1 MFKMNACK
9 FQGIIVE
16 RARVPLQL
24 CEYIHVRNVSGP
36 TGTPEMSDEE
46 GWLRRQQGGV
56 KIYATL
62 QCARDARTGS
72 SRLHLAHTRPTI
84 YDLQYCSTHPLNYWG
99 ERERAPLLRVALIF
113 RLGDSYVYFGL
124 LIIRSLGTRIAHSL
138 PYCVKPTNNT

>member
-36 TGTPEMSDEE
+36 TPEMSDEE

-113 RLGDSYVYFGL
+113 RLGDSYVYFGM
-124 LIIRSLGTRIAHSL
+124 LIIRSLGTRIGHSL